1 MIRATIDLNPFAHT
15 AYYTAYYTVELYS
28 LFKHVHNAMY
38 VHCTLIGSVPCK
50 PSFSI
55 INKSKTE
62 NEFHCTTLLTDLP
75 LTTLLLEVT
84 ELGAQ

>member
-15 AYYTAYYTVELYS
+15 AYYTVELQLYS

-55 INKSKTE
+55 TVLKVKQKMNFTA
-62 NEFHCTTLLTDLP
+62 TLQDLP